1 MPWYRGEQWSYLR
14 GGLTCL
20 DRDYGIF
27 NKIHHDIGTHVVHHL
42 VSREGHQQWVQQ
54 LWHTGGVGGG
64 GSAACSSAIV
74 AVSANCQL
82 RWPALPC
89 PDLAGTHTCRQLCC
103 AIFRTLPPSHSRS
116 ALLQHV

>member
-1 MPWYRGEQWSYLR
+1 MTLQTYLHHHGSDNPEEKMPWYRGEQWSYLR

-64 GSAACSSAIV
+64 GSAACSCAVV
-74 AVSANCQL
+74 AVSAICQL
-82 RWPALPC
+82 RWPGL
-89 PDLAGTHTCRQLCC
+89 TC
-103 AIFRTLPPSHSRS
+103 S
-116 ALLQHV
+116 ALTCPALL